1 MPPEPGPCIAVVGA
15 TGAVGREVLTLL
27 SARGLAPHRVR
38 ALASARSAGTAIPFG
53 DTPLLVGEL
62 TADAFRGCA
71 GAIFAADAQTA
82 RDFAPGAVD
91 AGCLVVDNSSA
102 FRLHPEV
109 PLVVPEVNG
118 ELIGRQSPRWL
129 GAPSHHN
136 AGQSRGRLIAN
147 PNCTTIILLTALEP
161 LRRAFG
167 VRAIDVA
174 TYQAVSGAGL
184 AAIDELHEQTRDALH
199 PATVRPGSPNGEPK
213 PRVFAEPCAFN
224 IFSHDSAVDPDSGV
238 NGEER
243 KVIDEARKIWNQ
255 PDLRVTP
262 TCVRVPV
269 VRAHTEAITVTLD
282 TPATEA
288 AVREALAGG
297 AGIEIVDDRAANS
310 FPTPRKATERDPVLV
325 GRIRPDPGERP
336 DEHGRRRRWCL
347 LACGDQLRKG
357 AALNAIQIAE
367 LAGVLQPG
375 PRHGAGAQTLTVA
388 V

>member
-38 ALASARSAGTAIPFG
+38 ALASARSAGTAIPYG
-53 DTPLLVGEL
+53 DTLLPVVEL

-71 GAIFAADAQTA
+71 VAIFAADAQTA

-118 ELIGRQSPRWL
+118 ELIGR
-129 GAPSHHN
+129 
-136 AGQSRGRLIAN
+136 RGRLIAN

-184 AAIDELHEQTRDALH
+184 AAIDELHDQTRDALH
-199 PATVRPGSPNGEPK
+199 PETARNGSPNGEPK

-288 AVREALAGG
+288 AVRGALAGG

-347 LACGDQLRKG
+347 IACGDQLRKG

-367 LAGVLQPG
+367 HAGVLQPG
-375 PRHGAGAQTLTVA
+375 PRQAAGAQTLTAA